1 MLNIL
6 TAGVAPGLALLVYFY
21 LKDQYNTEPLSVVF
35 KAFIYGAIFVIPVM
49 FIQYVVDAEGLF
61 LSVWADAFFE
71 KGMIEELVKWALFL
85 WLIYG
90 HVDFDEPYDGI
101 VYGVSISFGFA
112 TLENILY
119 LFSNGLE
126 YAWGR
131 AMFPVSSHGLFGV
144 IMGFYFGK
152 AKFQNHSRSK
162 MVYMMMALFVPIVLH
177 GAFNY
182 ILLEQEKWYVYLIP
196 FMFFLWGLGLWKVK
210 KARILTENAFKQS
223 FESV

>member
-6 TAGVAPGLALLVYFY
+6 TAGIAPGLALLVYFY
-21 LKDQYNTEPLSVVF
+21 LKDQYNTEPVSVVF
-35 KAFIYGAIFVIPVM
+35 KAFIYGALFVLPVM
-49 FIQYVVDAEGLF
+49 FIQYVIQVEGMA
-61 LSVWADAFFE
+61 LSVWADAFLE
-71 KGMIEELVKWALFL
+71 KGMIEELVKWGLFL

-90 HVDFDEPYDGI
+90 HIHFDEPFDGI
-101 VYGVSISFGFA
+101 VYGVSISLGFA

-119 LFSNGLE
+119 LFTNGLE

-152 AKFQNHSRSK
+152 AKFQTQTNLK
-162 MVYMMMALFVPIVLH
+162 FTYLLTALFVPIVLH
-177 GAFNY
+177 GLFNY
-182 ILLEQEKWYVYLIP
+182 ILMEQEKWYIYLIP

-210 KARILTENAFKQS
+210 KARILTEKAFRQS
-223 FESV
+223 FESI